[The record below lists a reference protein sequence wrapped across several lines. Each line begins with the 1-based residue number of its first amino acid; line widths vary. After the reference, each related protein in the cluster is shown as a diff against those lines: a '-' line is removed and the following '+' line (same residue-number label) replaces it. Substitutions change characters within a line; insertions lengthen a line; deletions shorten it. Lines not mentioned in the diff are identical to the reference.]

1 MYIQKL
7 KINPKK
13 SKRIGNQNLVV
24 MHAFEEL
31 LRTPLEFGFWILK
44 LQIGVAKA

>member
-7 KINPKK
+7 KIKG
-13 SKRIGNQNLVV
+13 IGNQNMVV

-31 LRTPLEFGFWILK
+31 LRTPLEFGF
-44 LQIGVAKA
+44 

>member
-1 MYIQKL
+1 
-7 KINPKK
+7 
-13 SKRIGNQNLVV
+13 

-44 LQIGVAKA
+44 LQIGVAKAQN